1 MSQATTTK
9 KKKPASVSP
18 MTAHLSVTYRR
29 ITDLKPNPEN
39 PRIHSKK
46 QVFQIA
52 RSIQEFGFTAPVL
65 VDAQLNVIAGHGRIL
80 ASKELGWKEVPTI
93 SLDHLTD
100 AQKKAYLIADNK
112 LTENAKWDEKL
123 LAQQFLVLSKLDLDF
138 GIDITG
144 FEMGEIDVM
153 IENLSIIDANE
164 PDPADELPMAP
175 TGKPVSKVG
184 DLWLLGNHRLYCG
197 NSLEAESFATLMGDK
212 KADMVFV
219 DPPYNVPIEGHVS
232 GLGAVRHREFAM
244 ASGEM
249 SEAEFTDFLT
259 RACQMLANHS
269 VDGSI
274 HYVCMD
280 WRHMSELLAAGKKAY
295 AELKNL
301 CVWAKDNGGMGTFY
315 RSQHELI
322 FVFKRGTAPHKNHF
336 ELGQHGRYR
345 TNVWEYPGIN
355 SFSRQSNEGNL
366 LELHPTVKPV
376 AMVADAIM
384 DCSDRGDIILDSFL
398 GSGTTLIAAE
408 RSGRVCYGME
418 LDPLYVDTAIRR
430 WQLFKGKKATH
441 AESGLTF
448 EAMEAAHG

>member
-1 MSQATTTK
+1 MSHAITK
-9 KKKPASVSP
+9 KKKPAPTSPAPLTVS
-18 MTAHLSVTYRR
+18 YRA
-29 ITDLKPNPEN
+29 IADLKPNPHN

-46 QVFQIA
+46 QIFQIA
-52 RSIQEFGFTAPVL
+52 RSIKEFGFTAPVL
-65 VDAQLNVIAGHGRIL
+65 VDAKLNVIAGHGRLL
-80 ASKELGWKEVPTI
+80 ASKELGWQEVPTI
-93 SLDHLTD
+93 SLDHLSEG
-100 AQKKAYLIADNK
+100 QKSAYLIADNK

-123 LAQQFLVLSKLDLDF
+123 LAQQFQVLSELNLDF

-153 IENLSIIDANE
+153 IEGLSITDADE
-164 PDPADELPMAP
+164 PDPADVLPELTTA
-175 TGKPVSKVG
+175 KPVSKLG

-197 NSLEAESFATLMGDK
+197 NSLEAESFAALMGDK
-212 KADMVFV
+212 KAAMVFV

-244 ASGEM
+244 AVGEM
-249 SEAEFTDFLT
+249 TEAEFTKFLT
-259 RACQMLANHS
+259 QACQMLANHS
-269 VDGSI
+269 ADGSI

-295 AELKNL
+295 SEFKNL
-301 CVWAKDNGGMGTFY
+301 CVWAKDNGGMGAFY

-322 FVFKRGTAPHKNHF
+322 FVFKHGAAPHKNHF
-336 ELGQHGRYR
+336 QLGQYGRYR

-355 SFSRQSNEGNL
+355 SFSRQSSEGNL

-430 WQLFKGKKATH
+430 WQLFSGKKAVH
-441 AESGLTF
+441 EASGLTF
-448 EAMEAAHG
+448 DVMEADHG